1 VVSSNDHQEPSPLG
15 LTQNILNV
23 GQTRAINIL
32 KEMADAGPIKKV
44 GRGKN
49 TEYLVPDTKK

>member
-1 VVSSNDHQEPSPLG
+1 MSSNDHQEPSPLG